1 MSAYLTVPR
10 DWVMSPVQA
19 RPHHVRFVLMLVMTL
34 SPFALAGNA
43 YLHEFV
49 RGLGV
54 PYNTPSPG
62 GVRDFLLDLFL
73 FITDRLRAEVRQL
86 QGLYRGLSFFHLVTD
101 LWTERHGSG
110 TDGSLALRCVN
121 PESFSIRDLHLGVTP
136 FVGRH
141 DHENIKKWLLQQ
153 LERFGVRPQD
163 ISSSTTDSGSN
174 VKKALRQLW
183 PRWIPCAAHANHL
196 AVKAALGA
204 TGESST
210 ARGAGSGTAPSSR
223 SGSRNP
229 KASRPLRRTC
239 KTTAHFHKSPASVA
253 MLNAV
258 LLQGDDCARKLL
270 TDSPTRWGSTYLSLA
285 RLFTLMP
292 RLVGFGKLRN
302 LTVARERRCI
312 ERADWQPVLHL
323 IGVLQPSY
331 EASISVQSASA
342 TVAEAFEVVCR
353 LQRTMQVPSYPCPID
368 YTEPL
373 AVGRDAILAF
383 LDADESRTDVME
395 LDCRLY
401 EHEQVYVTRTRNAAT
416 MCSEAATLVSVLQD
430 ELDQR
435 FFNEMDVTKN
445 WLMNDAVLAATLVT
459 PGGGSMLKKVATRRG
474 QGNATNRAHAAV
486 RATTTDLLDDRPA
499 ARSRR
504 GELESERKRCRMSLI
519 GWDSEES
526 RGASDDTPA
535 ELAMRELDLFLM
547 TSVPG
552 DYDGALGV
560 WAARRDAYPL
570 LHLFA
575 CSLLAASG
583 SSAASEREFFVA
595 GLVLRKDRSTLLAD
609 HVEMHCLVRL
619 NAHILPSD
627 LSLSPRLSQ
636 ADRATTRASM
646 QQLATEMPSG
656 GAAAHDSS
664 ESDGDMFLEESDFED
679 DDF

>member
-1 MSAYLTVPR
+1 
-10 DWVMSPVQA
+10 
-19 RPHHVRFVLMLVMTL
+19 
-34 SPFALAGNA
+34 
-43 YLHEFV
+43 
-49 RGLGV
+49 
-54 PYNTPSPG
+54 
-62 GVRDFLLDLFL
+62 
-73 FITDRLRAEVRQL
+73 
-86 QGLYRGLSFFHLVTD
+86 
-101 LWTERHGSG
+101 
-110 TDGSLALRCVN
+110 
-121 PESFSIRDLHLGVTP
+121 
-136 FVGRH
+136 
-141 DHENIKKWLLQQ
+141 
-153 LERFGVRPQD
+153 
-163 ISSSTTDSGSN
+163 
-174 VKKALRQLW
+174 
-183 PRWIPCAAHANHL
+183 
-196 AVKAALGA
+196 
-204 TGESST
+204 
-210 ARGAGSGTAPSSR
+210 
-223 SGSRNP
+223 
-229 KASRPLRRTC
+229 
-239 KTTAHFHKSPASVA
+239 
-253 MLNAV
+253 
-258 LLQGDDCARKLL
+258 
-270 TDSPTRWGSTYLSLA
+270 
-285 RLFTLMP
+285 
-292 RLVGFGKLRN
+292 
-302 LTVARERRCI
+302 
-312 ERADWQPVLHL
+312 
-323 IGVLQPSY
+323 
-331 EASISVQSASA
+331 
-342 TVAEAFEVVCR
+342 
-353 LQRTMQVPSYPCPID
+353 
-368 YTEPL
+368 
-373 AVGRDAILAF
+373 
-383 LDADESRTDVME
+383 
-395 LDCRLY
+395 
-401 EHEQVYVTRTRNAAT
+401 